1 MKFRDFLR
9 EKQEK
14 HAVLAFGRLNPPTIG
29 HEKLVKKVKDVAKE
43 NNASHHV
50 ILSHSQDKKKNPL
63 SSQQKLKHAKRF
75 FPNTNI
81 ESSDKDSP
89 TILHQAAKLHA
100 QGVTHLHVVGGSDR
114 TEEYHNLLH
123 KYNDV
128 KSGHGHYNFKKITV
142 HSSGERDPDAEGTEG
157 MSASKM
163 RKHASEGNYKEFKKG
178 VPSHVSDKHAK
189 ELYHD
194 VRHGMGIHES
204 FDIDSTFETMLNE
217 GVHDQGIFKAVF
229 LAGGPGSGKDYIM
242 NNTLD
247 GHGLTEINSDKALE
261 YLMDKHKLSKKM
273 PKSQQEKRDIVR
285 GRAKNMTELRQKLAI
300 EGRNGLI
307 INGTGDDI
315 EKTKKI
321 KKELE
326 KLGYESKMLMVH
338 TADDVSK
345 QRNIERGR
353 RGGRTV
359 PENIRSEKWKS
370 VQKNR
375 PEFAKLFGQ
384 HYHEFDNSYDSQTA
398 HPNVRKT
405 KKEEMDNMWKTMHEF
420 VGKPTENEKSG
431 KWIAHELQQ
440 KDTQKI
446 PRKGAEK
453 TPHPESKAAQE
464 ASEKGLTYYGNGR
477 FGTKGK
483 ITHRSVQDKL
493 IEVPKEV
500 EKAPKIPTQ
509 SSSTST
515 MDYKSVVTPKFKK
528 KLQAIQKKSKL
539 PKDIEKKKVNEEF
552 EDFLN
557 ESISITISG
566 DTPDEIKSAIKLLR
580 NAESDVEE
588 SYTLAGNDA
597 LNVLTLGKG
606 LIKEEDEYLKDL
618 QGNVRIFH
626 LRTSAAKEAHQK
638 SGTVVPHE
646 KGYVVKTKENKRVQ
660 ENLGIFKQT
669 NIRETSSSTR
679 SSNDSS
685 RTDSGAIY
693 SEGSSSSSRSAS
705 ADGCSSESTRSSAT
719 TRKKITLKEI
729 REKQKA
735 MSESIDFGTEPGL
748 SMAGAGESPARD
760 MGEKISKKKFGKAT
774 QVAETIG
781 AGGEDA
787 SSMSDFNQETLKQ
800 KGINLKTF
808 KSKKFVG

>member
-1 MKFRDFLR
+1 MYFRDFL
-9 EKQEK
+9 QEK
-14 HAVLAFGRLNPPTIG
+14 EEKNGVLAFGRANPPTTG

-43 NNASHHV
+43 VNGSHDV
-50 ILSHSQDKKKNPL
+50 VLSHSQDKKKNPL
-63 SSQQKLKHAKRF
+63 SAEQKLKHAKRF
-75 FPNTNI
+75 FPNTNL
-81 ESSDKDSP
+81 SVADKDSP
-89 TILHQAAKLHA
+89 TILHHAARLHRA
-100 QGVTHLHVVGGSDR
+100 GVTHLHVVAGSDR
-114 TEEYHNLLH
+114 TEEYHKLLH
-123 KYNDV
+123 RYNGV
-128 KSGHGHYNFKKITV
+128 KSAHGHYKFKKITV

-178 VPSHVSDKHAK
+178 VPSHVSDEHAK

-204 FDIDSTFETMLNE
+204 FDIDSSFETMLNE

-247 GHGLTEINSDKALE
+247 GHGMTEINSDKAFE
-261 YLMDKHKLSKKM
+261 YLMDKNKLSKKM

-285 GRAKNMTELRQKLAI
+285 GRAKNMTELRQRLAI

-338 TADDVSK
+338 TADEVSK

-359 PENIRSEKWKS
+359 PENIRSDKWKS

-384 HYHEFDNSYDSQTA
+384 NYHEFDNSYDSQTA
-398 HPNVRKT
+398 DPNVRKT
-405 KKEEMDNMWKTMHEF
+405 KKEEMNNMWKTMHEF
-420 VGKPTENEKSG
+420 AGKPTDNEKSQ

-477 FGTKGK
+477 FGSKGK
-483 ITHRSVQDKL
+483 VTHRSVQDKL

-509 SSSTST
+509 GSSTST

-539 PKDIEKKKVNEEF
+539 PKDIKKKKVNEEF
-552 EDFLN
+552 ENFLN

-580 NAESDVEE
+580 NTESDVEE

-606 LIKEEDEYLKDL
+606 LIKEEDEYLKDS

-646 KGYVVKTKENKRVQ
+646 KGYVVKTKENKHVQ
-660 ENLGIFKQT
+660 ENLEFFKQT

-679 SSNDSS
+679 SSNASG
-685 RTDSGAIY
+685 RTDSGATY
-693 SEGSSSSSRSAS
+693 SEGSSPSSRSTS
-705 ADGCSSESTRSSAT
+705 ADGCSSRSTSSSGT

-760 MGEKISKKKFGKAT
+760 TGEKIDKKKFGKAS

>member
-1 MKFRDFLR
+1 MYFRDFL
-9 EKQEK
+9 QEK
-14 HAVLAFGRLNPPTIG
+14 EENHGVLAFGRMNPPTTG

-43 NNASHHV
+43 VNGSHHV
-50 ILSHSQDKKKNPL
+50 VLSHSQDKKKNPL
-63 SSQQKLKHAKRF
+63 SAEQKLKHAKRF
-75 FPNTNI
+75 FPNTNL
-81 ESSDKDSP
+81 SAADKDSP
-89 TILHQAAKLHA
+89 TILHHAARLHRA
-100 QGVTHLHVVGGSDR
+100 GVTHLHVVGGSDR

-123 KYNDV
+123 KYNGV
-128 KSGHGHYNFKKITV
+128 KSAHGHYKFKKITV
-142 HSSGERDPDAEGTEG
+142 HSSGERDPVAEGTEG

-178 VPSHVSDKHAK
+178 VPSHVSDEHSK
-189 ELYHD
+189 ELYRD

-204 FDIDSTFETMLNE
+204 LNIDSSFETMLNE
-217 GVHDQGIFKAVF
+217 GVHDHGIFKAVF

-285 GRAKNMTELRQKLAI
+285 GRAKNMTELRQRLAI

-338 TADDVSK
+338 TADEVSK
-345 QRNIERGR
+345 KRNIERGK

-359 PENIRSEKWKS
+359 PENIRSEKWKG

-398 HPNVRKT
+398 HPNVRKAKT
-405 KKEEMDNMWKTMHEF
+405 EEMGNLWNTMHDF
-420 VGKPTENEKSG
+420 VGKPTDNEKSG

-464 ASEKGLTYYGNGR
+464 ASEKGLKYYGNGR

-500 EKAPKIPTQ
+500 EKAPKVPLQ
-509 SSSTST
+509 ASSSGHT
-515 MDYKSVVTPKFKK
+515 TPTPLTTKQKQKLKK
-528 KLQAIQKKSKL
+528 IQKQSKL
-539 PKDIEKKKVNEEF
+539 PKDIKKVNEEF
-552 EDFLN
+552 ESFLN
-557 ESISITISG
+557 EAISITISG
-566 DTPDEIKSAIKLLR
+566 DTPDEIRSAIKLLK
-580 NAESDVEE
+580 NTESDVDE
-588 SYTLAGNDA
+588 SYTLAGHDA
-597 LNVLTLGKG
+597 MNVLTLGKG
-606 LIKEEDEYLKDL
+606 LMKEEDEYLKDSK
-618 QGNVRIFH
+618 GNLRIFH
-626 LRTSAAKEAHQK
+626 LRASAAKEAHQK
-638 SGTVVPHE
+638 SGTVVSHP
-646 KGYVVKTKENKRVQ
+646 KGYIVKTKENKNVQ
-660 ENLGIFKQT
+660 ENLGLFDKT
-669 NIRETSSSTR
+669 DNDETR
-679 SSNDSS
+679 SSIASS
-685 RTDSGAIY
+685 RTDSRAIY
-693 SEGSSSSSRSAS
+693 SEGSSSSARSAS
-705 ADGCSSESTRSSAT
+705 ADGCSSGSTSGSGK

-760 MGEKISKKKFGKAT
+760 TGEKIDKKKFGKAS

-787 SSMSDFNQETLKQ
+787 LSMSDFNQETLKQ
-800 KGINLKTF
+800 KSINLKTF